1 EAVPPLDTPQRSG
14 RPGEAVP
21 PLDTPDPAG
30 RPGEAGPPLDTPD
43 PAGRPGEAGP
53 PLDTPDPAG
62 RPGEA
67 GPPLDTPQ
75 LKRPTVLGM
84 LLGSGP
90 RFARDAMG
98 PVLLFYAGWKLSGLT
113 AGILAATTLAVV
125 IFVSE
130 RRRSRSGLGA
140 SIGLVVALTQA
151 TAGLATGSAVAYFA
165 PGIIV
170 NALYGLAFMVSV
182 AVGRP
187 LAGVFAQETYPFP
200 PAVKASPTFRRI
212 FSRVSLAWG
221 TYLLLRSGLR
231 LLVLSWR
238 DVDLF
243 VLVNIATGI
252 PFTMALTA
260 WSIWYGVRGFR
271 RSAEWGWA
279 LRLGLVAMLLL
290 GAVRPAHADQ
300 AAEIV
305 ADADR
310 YRRPADSF
318 VWKITI
324 TSQEAKKTPSVDG
337 FEVFVKGGGRVFVKF
352 VAPPRSV
359 GRSLLAL
366 GRDLWIYL
374 PDAGKP
380 VRIPLSQRLV
390 GQVANGDIARADYA
404 GDYDATLVS
413 DDEVDRVACH
423 VLDLKAK
430 SKDVTYSAIK
440 YWVSKDGRRP
450 LKAEFYAGTG
460 TLLKTGVFD
469 SFQTVAGHL
478 LATRLTLTDAIRK
491 DRRSV
496 LDYGEVTIRE
506 LPDKYFDKNYMK
518 TLD

>member
-1 EAVPPLDTPQRSG
+1 MSDYMGGPEMAPHTPQRSG
-14 RPGEAVP
+14 RPGEAGA
-21 PLDTPDPAG
+21 PLEPREVSPAMG
-30 RPGEAGPPLDTPD
+30 GPEM
-43 PAGRPGEAGP
+43 A
-53 PLDTPDPAG
+53 
-62 RPGEA
+62 
-67 GPPLDTPQ
+67 PQ
-75 LKRPTVLGM
+75 QRRRVTVTGM

-90 RFARDAMG
+90 RFARDAVG
-98 PVLLFYAGWKLSGLT
+98 PVLLFYAGWKLFGLT
-113 AGILAATTLAVV
+113 TGIVAATSVALV
-125 IFVSE
+125 IFAWE
-130 RRRSRSGLGA
+130 RRHARTGLGA

-151 TAGLATGSAVAYFA
+151 AAGLATGSAVAYFA

-182 AVGRP
+182 ALGRP
-187 LAGVFAQETYPFP
+187 LAGVFAQETYAFP
-200 PAVKASPTFRRI
+200 PAVKASATFRRV

-243 VLVNIATGI
+243 VIVNIATGI
-252 PFTMALTA
+252 PFTAALTA

-271 RSAEWGWA
+271 RSDEWGWA
-279 LRLGLVAMLLL
+279 LKIGVIAMLLL
-290 GAVRPAHADQ
+290 AAASPARAADD
-300 AAEIV
+300 AASIV

-337 FEVFVKGGGRVFVKF
+337 FEVFVKSGARVFVKF

-359 GRSLLAL
+359 GRSLLGL

-404 GDYDATLVS
+404 GDYDAILLG
-413 DDEVDRVACH
+413 DDAVDGVGCH

-430 SKDVTYSAIK
+430 TKDVTYSAIK
-440 YWVSKDGRRP
+440 YWVSTDGRRP
-450 LKAEFYAGTG
+450 VKAEFYAGTG

-469 SFQTVAGHL
+469 NFQNVGGHP
-478 LATRLTLTDAIRK
+478 LATRLTLTDAIRRDK
-491 DRRSV
+491 RSV